1 MNLEPGTPDM
11 RIPTATYRLQLHKD
25 FAFAQVAEII
35 DYLHALGISDLY
47 ASPILKARAGSVH
60 GYDVVDPNQIN
71 PELDDSESFSA
82 LSAELRKRDMGWIQ
96 DIVPNHMAYDCN
108 NRLLADVLENGPNS
122 QFARFFDIEWDNP
135 DETLRGRVLAPF
147 LGKFYGA
154 CLEDGE
160 LVLQYDADGLAV
172 HYYQQRFP
180 LNIESYGQVLA
191 PSVTLFRRKL
201 GRQHPDLIKLLG
213 VLYTIKNLP
222 SHEENRERADQ
233 IAFIKS
239 MFWGLYTGNDEIKAL
254 FDQNIAV
261 FNGRPG
267 DAESFNALDH
277 LLGQQYYRLSF
288 WKVATEEINYRRF
301 FNINDLISLRIE
313 DWEVFDVAH
322 ALLLKLV
329 QEGKITGL
337 RIDHIDGLY
346 DPLTYLK
353 RIRERIGELY
363 VVVEKILDPDEEL
376 PANWPVCGTTG
387 YDFAH
392 HVSAI
397 FCQSVN
403 EEPFSQIY
411 SRFTGLRPVYS
422 DLVTGKK
429 RLIIGRHMAGD
440 VDRLA
445 HLLKRVSSRDRFG
458 GDITLYGL
466 KRALVEVLALF
477 PVYRTYVSFDHF
489 SDVDRELIRGVMKR
503 ALELN
508 PALAYEL
515 SFIGKFLLLEHG
527 DQLPSE
533 ERNHWISFIMRLQQ
547 LTGPLMAKGF
557 EDTTLYIYNRLLSLN
572 EVGSKPD
579 HFGLSLPDFHRF
591 NEQRSRQWPHSMNAT
606 STHDTKRGEDARAR
620 INVLSEIPE
629 EWQAQLSRWSELNRR
644 HKQVIKGQPVPD
656 RNDEYF
662 FYQSVIGAWPF
673 GGDPTEFVE
682 RAKAYMIKAVREAKV
697 HTEWLKPDDAYEAA
711 FLAFIERTLDPGEAN
726 RFLPV
731 FLPFARRV
739 AFCGVL
745 NSLAQTLLKITSS
758 GVPDFYQGT
767 DLWELSFV
775 DPDNRR
781 PVDFARR
788 RALLEELQRQ
798 RSSDRTGL
806 VRDLLARWEDGK
818 IKLYLIS
825 SALNFRR
832 SHSWLFQQGSYLP
845 LSVSE
850 SRKDNLCAFAR
861 NSESDWSIVLAPR
874 FTAPLVEP
882 ETWPLREFWR
892 GNTVILPAGAPRRW
906 LNIFTGEEVVVSGT
920 DREKLLDL
928 SSALG
933 TFPVALLIASAD

>member
-1 MNLEPGTPDM
+1 M

-25 FAFAQVAEII
+25 FGFAPVAEIV
-35 DYLHALGISDLY
+35 DYLHALGISDIY
-47 ASPILKARAGSVH
+47 ASPIFKARAGSIH

-71 PELDDSESFSA
+71 PELGGGESFAA
-82 LSAELRKRDMGWIQ
+82 LSSELRKRDMGWIQ

-122 QFARFFDIEWDNP
+122 PFARFFDIEWNNP

-154 CLEDGE
+154 CLEDSE
-160 LVLQYDADGLAV
+160 LVLQYDAEGLAV

-191 PSVTLFRRKL
+191 PSVTQFRRKL

-213 VLYTIKNLP
+213 ILYTLKNLP
-222 SHEENRERADQ
+222 SHEESRERADQ

-239 MFWGLYTGNDEIKAL
+239 MFWELYTTNPEIRSL

-261 FNGRPG
+261 FNGRAG

-301 FNINDLISLRIE
+301 FNINDLISLRVE
-313 DWEVFDVAH
+313 DWEVFDVTH
-322 ALLLKLV
+322 ALVLQLV
-329 QEGKITGL
+329 REGKITGL

-346 DPLTYLK
+346 DPVAYLK
-353 RIRERIGELY
+353 RIREQIGEFY
-363 VVVEKILDPDEEL
+363 VVVEKILDPDENL

-387 YDFAH
+387 YDFAN
-392 HVSAI
+392 HVSGI
-397 FCQSVN
+397 FCQCRN
-403 EEPFSQIY
+403 EDTFAQIY
-411 SRFTGLRPVYS
+411 NRFTGLRTAYS
-422 DLVTGKK
+422 DLVTEKK

-477 PVYRTYVSFDHF
+477 PVYRSYVSFENF
-489 SDVDRELIRGVMKR
+489 SSDDRERIRGVMKK

-515 SFIGKFLLLEHG
+515 SFIEKFLLLEYG
-527 DQLPSE
+527 DHLAAE
-533 ERNHWISFIMRLQQ
+533 EKSHWINFVMHLQQ

-572 EVGSKPD
+572 EVGSKPGN
-579 HFGLSLPDFHRF
+579 FGISLEDFHKF
-591 NEQRSRQWPHSMNAT
+591 NQQRANEWPHSMNAT

-629 EWQAQLSRWSELNRR
+629 DWETQLLRWSELNRR
-644 HKQVIKGQPVPD
+644 HKQVLKGQQVPD

-662 FYQSVIGAWPF
+662 LYQSLIGAWPF
-673 GGDPTEFVE
+673 DDDQHGDFLE
-682 RAKAYMIKAVREAKV
+682 RVKAYMIKAVREAKV
-697 HTEWLKPDDAYEAA
+697 HTEWLKPDDAYEGA
-711 FLAFIERTLDPGEAN
+711 FVAFIERILNPGDADP
-726 RFLPV
+726 FLPA
-731 FLPFARRV
+731 FLPFARRI
-739 AFCGVL
+739 AFGGVL
-745 NSLAQTLLKITSS
+745 NSLAQILLKITSP
-758 GVPDFYQGT
+758 GVPDFYQGSE
-767 DLWELSFV
+767 LWELSFV

-781 PVDFARR
+781 PVDFRKRR
-788 RALLEELQRQ
+788 HWLGELQRA
-798 RSSDRTGL
+798 RSSNVIKL
-806 VRDLLARWEDGK
+806 VQDLLARWEDGRV
-818 IKLYLIS
+818 KLYLLFN
-825 SALNFRR
+825 ALNFRR
-832 SHSWLFQQGSYLP
+832 SHPVLFQEGNYLP
-845 LSVSE
+845 LSTSGT
-850 SRKDNLCAFAR
+850 RKDNLCTFAR
-861 NSESDWSIVLAPR
+861 KSETDWSIVLAPR
-874 FTAPLVEP
+874 LTAPLLQP
-882 ETWPLREFWR
+882 ETWPLREFWSAT
-892 GNTVILPAGAPRRW
+892 TVVLPDGAPQRW
-906 LNIFTGEEVVVSGT
+906 LNIFTGEEHTTIDSSGQT
-920 DREKLLDL
+920 LLQVGPVL
-928 SSALG
+928 SN
-933 TFPVALLIASAD
+933 FPAALLTSLGNKAPLS